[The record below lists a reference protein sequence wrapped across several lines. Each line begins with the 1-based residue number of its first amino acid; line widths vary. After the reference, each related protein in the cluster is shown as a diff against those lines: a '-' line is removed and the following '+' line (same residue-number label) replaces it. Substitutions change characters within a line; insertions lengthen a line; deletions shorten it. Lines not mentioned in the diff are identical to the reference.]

1 MRAGGEGEAARRQRD
16 FLPYLSTAGRGRAL
30 KGKKQ
35 KASSFEGFEIAM
47 TQGFSEPELFLH
59 LLRAAV
65 PFLPILPILLLLLPH
80 SGRFRGPL
88 ASVCGRSQQET
99 TKRCPQ
105 NEKSK
110 PRPNQPLHTTGS
122 GREANSP
129 APPAPPHPAPGC
141 GAHARRGTPAAILQR
156 QSGGEASP
164 AAAQR
169 SRARAL
175 RPRGAGGAGGAGQ

>member
-1 MRAGGEGEAARRQRD
+1 
-16 FLPYLSTAGRGRAL
+16 
-30 KGKKQ
+30 
-35 KASSFEGFEIAM
+35 M

-65 PFLPILPILLLLLPH
+65 PFLPVPVLLLLLLFPH

-88 ASVCGRSQQET
+88 ASVCGRRGSQQET

-110 PRPNQPLHTTGS
+110 PRPNQPLTPRGEEG
-122 GREANSP
+122 GRQAARRHP
-129 APPAPPHPAPGC
+129 PPHSSPCC